1 MSDTIDDAAWPPQ
14 LNNPSLV
21 GQRRRVRLARRE
33 IRQRGRRSADPH
45 PSESGDPCLRSVWQG
60 SH

>member
-1 MSDTIDDAAWPPQ
+1 MSDTVDDAAWPPR

-21 GQRRRVRLARRE
+21 GTSPGPIARRK

-45 PSESGDPCLRSVWQG
+45 PSESGNPCLRSVWQG

>member
-1 MSDTIDDAAWPPQ
+1 MSDAIDDAAWPPQ
-14 LNNPSLV
+14 LNI
-21 GQRRRVRLARRE
+21 RRWLGNVAGFLARQARDP
-33 IRQRGRRSADPH
+33 RRGRRSADPH

>member
-1 MSDTIDDAAWPPQ
+1 MSDAIDDAAWPLQ

-21 GQRRRVRLARRE
+21 VQRRRVSRSPGERSR
-33 IRQRGRRSADPH
+33 RGRRSADPH